1 MASNTSGGETSK
13 RAVDGDLV
21 RRARDGDHDAFEV
34 IVETYRDR
42 LFGLA
47 VGILRNRSAA
57 EDVVQEAFIKAY
69 KNLKGF
75 RGDSSIYTWLYRI
88 AVNTAHNHL
97 RRASRR
103 TEVDFE
109 DVAPIIEARGQ
120 NPAESTANAELGT
133 AIDGAIQD
141 LPPRQRE
148 VFMLHYFERMTHR
161 EIADVL
167 GVTEGAIK
175 ANFFH
180 AVQKL
185 KGALKPYVT

>member
-1 MASNTSGGETSK
+1 MASNNSGGERK
-13 RAVDGDLV
+13 KAVVSPDTV
-21 RRARDGDHDAFEV
+21 RRARDGDDGAFGV

-47 VGILRNRSAA
+47 LGIVRNRSAA

-69 KNLKGF
+69 QNLKRF
-75 RGDSSIYTWLYRI
+75 RGEASIYTWLYRI

-97 RRASRR
+97 RKVSRR
-103 TEVDFE
+103 PGVDFDE
-109 DVAPIIEARGQ
+109 VAPFIEARQ
-120 NPAESTANAELGT
+120 PNPAESAVHSEMGE
-133 AIDGAIQD
+133 AINDAISQ

-148 VFMLHYFERMTHR
+148 VFILHYFEQMTHR
-161 EIADVL
+161 EIAETL
-167 GVTEGAIK
+167 GVTEGAVK

-185 KGALKPYVT
+185 KGALKTFVT